1 MVGRCPRRGRGG
13 RGVHVDQ
20 RAFPGVWRLGRG
32 GRVLREPDRS
42 VPPPGWYPSPY
53 YPGVLQRWE
62 GPGWAPLVQEWWQHE
77 DQFFRRPAAPFL

>member
-1 MVGRCPRRGRGG
+1 MAAGYTSTRG
-13 RGVHVDQ
+13 
-20 RAFPGVWRLGRG
+20 FPGVWRLGRG

-62 GPGWAPLVQEWWQHE
+62 GPGWAPLVEEWWEHE
-77 DQFFRRPAAPFL
+77 DQFFRRPEVPFL